1 MYFRNFCLFAA
12 AVTMS
17 LASLSASAPQTY
29 LKRFYVRSEAMWPNF
44 EIDDQFMAKM
54 GAIGAV
60 TRGDLLMIQ
69 ANEVQHFKRVVGLPG
84 DRISI
89 QNGIVLI
96 NNRPVLQRVLAT
108 KILSQTDE
116 RDRRM
121 QICLERFP
129 GELVS
134 HKIAN
139 AGATLSY
146 DFAAIKLG
154 ADQYFFLGDNRDNS
168 ADSRHPSSVGGLGIV
183 NKDNIVGRFSFV
195 LSRGH
200 ARDGLQGH

>member
-1 MYFRNFCLFAA
+1 MYFRNFCLLAA

-29 LKRFYVRSEAMWPNF
+29 FKRFYVRSESMWPSF
-44 EIDDQFMAKM
+44 EIDDQFVATM
-54 GAIGAV
+54 GAVGVV
-60 TRGDLLMIQ
+60 TRGDLLMVQ
-69 ANEVQHFKRVVGLPG
+69 ANEVQHFKRVAGLPG
-84 DRISI
+84 DKISI

-96 NNRPVLQRVLAT
+96 NNKPVLQRVLAT

-116 RDRRM
+116 RDRKM
-121 QICLERFP
+121 QIYLERFP
-129 GELVS
+129 GELVP

-139 AGATLSY
+139 AGAPLSD

-168 ADSRHPSSVGGLGIV
+168 ADSRFPSSVGGLGIV
-183 NKDNIVGRFSFV
+183 NKDRIVGRFSFV
-195 LSRGH
+195 LSRGR
-200 ARDGLQGH
+200 ARKELQGH

>member
-1 MYFRNFCLFAA
+1 
-12 AVTMS
+12 MS

-29 LKRFYVRSEAMWPNF
+29 FKRFYVRSESMWPNF

-54 GAIGAV
+54 GAVGAI
-60 TRGDLLMIQ
+60 TRGDLVMVQ
-69 ANEVQHFKRVVGLPG
+69 ANEVQHFKRVAGLPG
-84 DRISI
+84 DEISI

-116 RDRRM
+116 RDRKM
-121 QICLERFP
+121 QIYLERFP

-139 AGATLSY
+139 AGATLSDDY
-146 DFAAIKLG
+146 AAIKLG
-154 ADQYFFLGDNRDNS
+154 PDQYFLLGDNRDNS
-168 ADSRHPSSVGGLGIV
+168 ADSRHPSSVGGLGLV
-183 NKDNIVGRFSFV
+183 NKDRIVGRFSFI
-195 LSRGH
+195 LSRGR
-200 ARDGLQGH
+200 AADEVQGH